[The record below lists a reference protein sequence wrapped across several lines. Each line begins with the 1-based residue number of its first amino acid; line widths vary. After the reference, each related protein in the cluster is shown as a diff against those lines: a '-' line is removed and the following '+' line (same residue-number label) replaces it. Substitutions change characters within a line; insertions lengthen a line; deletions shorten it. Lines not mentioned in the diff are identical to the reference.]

1 MATSVVVVPLL
12 PDGLTAGGGHGRP
25 KIPGMGHNRCMRG
38 DRPGP
43 AGGGRDP
50 LDDLRERLARLPAGH
65 PSSPDYRPPQQRGED
80 GDLARVPGDLAG
92 DSHSAEDSS
101 LGGDSDGAEEG
112 SRGDGDLGRDD
123 LGRDDEAAG
132 EGVAGQGDKPDGPH
146 RRGSARPEGPSS
158 GRHGQPTPRVP
169 GPGLSQAGQP
179 YRPWFSSGDGLDL
192 WFSPDSGD
200 RSG

>member
-1 MATSVVVVPLL
+1 MVSRLMVA
-12 PDGLTAGGGHGRP
+12 TAGPRFA
-25 KIPGMGHNRCMRG
+25 GMGHNQRMRG

-50 LDDLRERLARLPAGH
+50 LSDLRERLARLPAGH
-65 PSSPDYRPPQQRGED
+65 PSSPDYRPPQQWGED
-80 GDLARVPGDLAG
+80 GDVARGAPGDLAG
-92 DSHSAEDSS
+92 NSRSAEGSS
-101 LGGDSDGAEEG
+101 CGGDGDRAGEG
-112 SRGDGDLGRDD
+112 GRGDGDLGRDD
-123 LGRDDEAAG
+123 LGRGDPDGDDLGRGGEAAG
-132 EGVAGQGDKPDGPH
+132 EGVADQQDKPDGPH
-146 RRGSARPEGPSS
+146 LRGSARPEGAGR

-169 GPGLSQAGQP
+169 GPGLSQADEP